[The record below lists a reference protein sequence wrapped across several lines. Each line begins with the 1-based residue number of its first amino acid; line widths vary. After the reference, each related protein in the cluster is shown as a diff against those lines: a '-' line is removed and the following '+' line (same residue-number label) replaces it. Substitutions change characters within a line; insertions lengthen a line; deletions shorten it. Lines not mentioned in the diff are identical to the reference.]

1 MIDIIKTIKFSRL
14 SVEEKEFIKYSKNF
28 FIEKKLKNL

>member
-14 SVEEKEFIKYSKNF
+14 SVEEKEFIKYSKKYL
-28 FIEKKLKNL
+28 ITKKMKNL